1 MATTIAPTKAP
12 LRSATR
18 PVGAALLTVVLWAA
32 SFPAI
37 AVALRGFDP
46 APLAALRFVGASAA
60 LLVIAR
66 MADIGLPRP
75 SDLPR
80 IAATGVVG
88 IAAYNL
94 LLNLGQTTVSAGTT
108 VLLINT
114 NPILTAILARFLLGE
129 RLRPAGWL
137 GILMAFAGAAL
148 IALSRSGWSFEVEW
162 GTVYLLA
169 AALCFALQWVLQKP
183 LLARHRPLAVA
194 TWVIWAGTFL
204 LLPFAPAGLR
214 QLAAASAD
222 AIAAT
227 VFLALGPAALAYAA
241 WGYAVAHFA
250 LGRAA
255 SFLYLVPPVSLL
267 IAYAL
272 LGEVPGL
279 WTLAGGVLTLSGVIV
294 VNTLGR
300 ASGPPRAKEPA

>member
-1 MATTIAPTKAP
+1 MATTIP
-12 LRSATR
+12 LTDGPSRSATW
-18 PVGAALLTVVLWAA
+18 PIAAALLTVLLWAA

-46 APLAALRFVGASAA
+46 APLATVRFIGASAA

-66 MADIGLPRP
+66 IAGIGLPHR
-75 SDLPR
+75 SDVPR
-80 IAATGVVG
+80 IAAIGLVG

-137 GILMAFAGAAL
+137 GILIAFAGAAL
-148 IALSRSGWSFEVEW
+148 ITLSRGGWSFDVER

-183 LLARHRPLAVA
+183 LLAHYRPLAVA
-194 TWVIWAGTFL
+194 TWVIWVGTFL
-204 LLPFAPAGLR
+204 LLPFAPAGFR
-214 QLAAASAD
+214 QLAAAPAD

-227 VFLALGPAALAYAA
+227 VFLALGPAALAYAVWA
-241 WGYAVAHFA
+241 YALAHFA
-250 LGRAA
+250 VGRAT
-255 SFLYLVPPVSLL
+255 SLLYLVPPVSLL

-272 LGEVPGL
+272 LGEVPGV
-279 WTLAGGVLTLSGVIV
+279 WTLAGGVLTLSGVII

-300 ASGPPRAKEPA
+300 APARAAR